1 MLLLPAPVYAAAVH
15 TLACAMPIYSFQL
28 LSEMG
33 VGCGV
38 AWTVCSS
45 CTHSAYMPIS
55 HIRMPIYA
63 CAMRMPIF
71 RLYACPYCMYLCG
84 VHVHTSVV
92 ARQPAVAHTHGTIRT
107 SHRTHGPVYNSN
119 INVFV

>member
-1 MLLLPAPVYAAAVH
+1 
-15 TLACAMPIYSFQL
+15 MPIYSFQL

-38 AWTVCSS
+38 DRVQQLYTLCIYA
-45 CTHSAYMPIS
+45 

-71 RLYACPYCMYLCG
+71 RLYACPYTVCI
-84 VHVHTSVV
+84 SVV
-92 ARQPAVAHTHGTIRT
+92 YMFTRRSSHASRRSRTRTARFAHRIART
-107 SHRTHGPVYNSN
+107 VYNSN